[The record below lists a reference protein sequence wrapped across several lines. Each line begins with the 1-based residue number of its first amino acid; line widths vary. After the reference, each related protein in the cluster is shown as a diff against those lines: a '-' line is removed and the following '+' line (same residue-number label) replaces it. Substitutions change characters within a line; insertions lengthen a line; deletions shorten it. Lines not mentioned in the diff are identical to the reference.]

1 MSKNKR
7 LVIHIPFGLLL
18 VLGASIHWALP
29 ASATALFIFY
39 ERNEDHWIK
48 DQAWKDVA
56 GALWGMGLG
65 ILAWAV
71 LRGL

>member
-1 MSKNKR
+1 MTKR
-7 LVIHIPFGLLL
+7 AVIHIPFGLLL
-18 VLGASIHWALP
+18 VLGARLHWTLP
-29 ASATALFIFY
+29 VVAAALFIFY

-56 GALWGMGLG
+56 GAMWGMGLG

-71 LRGL
+71 WRLL